1 MKDQK
6 STGTPQS
13 DRFNARS
20 FDEPVFKFECLKPN
34 LDALSSRS
42 AASCRDGLGGFFSSL
57 ADRTQILALMNAVIA
72 TYLILQ
78 TASFAKL
85 VDEAN
90 SWALAVQ

>member
-1 MKDQK
+1 MHDHLMNPFSSLNALNRI
-6 STGTPQS
+6 ST
-13 DRFNARS
+13 RS
-20 FDEPVFKFECLKPN
+20 PHVLRR
-34 LDALSSRS
+34 L
-42 AASCRDGLGGFFSSL
+42 AATAWVEFYSSL